1 MSAKTL
7 LSVYDQF
14 NQGCICG
21 ELPTKVRVRPATLIE
36 AVTEIASLFAKI
48 WWFKIVTTESHKNEL
63 NNKILEILGS
73 EKVFKASRIEAFIF
87 NGECSSYDIVW
98 SDAPSHDINLG
109 KFDEYRRATVIKVDG
124 ATMFEEYDYEE
135 DEEDEEEEDDSDDE

>member
-7 LSVYDQF
+7 LSVSDQF

-21 ELPTKVRVRPATLIE
+21 ELPTKVRVRSATLIE

-48 WWFKIVTTESHKNEL
+48 WWFKIETTESHKNEL
-63 NNKILEILGS
+63 NSKILEILGS
-73 EKVFKASRIEAFIF
+73 EKVFKATRIEASIF
-87 NGECSSYDIVW
+87 NDECSSYDIIW
-98 SDAPSHDINLG
+98 SDTPSHDIDLG
-109 KFDEYRRATVIKVDG
+109 KFDEYRRATIIKVDG
-124 ATMFEEYDYEE
+124 VILFEEYNEE